1 MDSDAVGDDGGM
13 RAWQPSAENADRD
26 IVLPRGDNMK
36 RTNVSPIMPVQ
47 QACMVHGD
55 LMARITPS
63 LLSLNSSHSR

>member
-36 RTNVSPIMPVQ
+36 RTNVSPISWRTAVYRTRGLDGPDHVMMTSVPK
-47 QACMVHGD
+47 
-55 LMARITPS
+55 
-63 LLSLNSSHSR
+63 